1 MAVFYVVVEN
11 MGFQTFSCRFVKDDD
26 VIKMADTEEREKK
39 RAERRLKRKE
49 KLAQDND
56 VNGEL
61 TIP

>member
-1 MAVFYVVVEN
+1 MWLLKIWDLKR
-11 MGFQTFSCRFVKDDD
+11 FSSRFVKDDD
-26 VIKMADTEEREKK
+26 VIKMADTEERERK

-56 VNGEL
+56 ANGEL

>member
-1 MAVFYVVVEN
+1 MWLLKIWDLKH
-11 MGFQTFSCRFVKDDD
+11 FSCRFVKDDD
-26 VIKMADTEEREKK
+26 VIKMADTEERERK

-56 VNGEL
+56 ANGEL